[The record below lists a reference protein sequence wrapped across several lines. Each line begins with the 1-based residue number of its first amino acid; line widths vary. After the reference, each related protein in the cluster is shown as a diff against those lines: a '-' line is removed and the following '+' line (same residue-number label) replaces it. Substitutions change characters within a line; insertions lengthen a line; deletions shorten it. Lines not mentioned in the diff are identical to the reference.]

1 MLSPE
6 VRREQARKFD
16 KGITDVIVSTDAISM
31 GMNLPIKRI
40 VFSTLTKHINSQ
52 EHETLT
58 MTVSYFCLIVFPLTL
73 LKE

>member
-1 MLSPE
+1 MLKFSDQYNYTPCNI
-6 VRREQARKFD
+6 RRFTV
-16 KGITDVIVSTDAISM
+16 GGSTC
-31 GMNLPIKRI
+31 
-40 VFSTLTKHINSQ
+40 TYHINSQ